1 MNCDAAAAAAA
12 AAVVAGSAG
21 ADIGHDLKPVSPEA
35 LYACL
40 RIRFLLL

>member
-12 AAVVAGSAG
+12 AAVVAWS
-21 ADIGHDLKPVSPEA
+21 DMGHDLKPASPEA
-35 LYACL
+35 LYACR